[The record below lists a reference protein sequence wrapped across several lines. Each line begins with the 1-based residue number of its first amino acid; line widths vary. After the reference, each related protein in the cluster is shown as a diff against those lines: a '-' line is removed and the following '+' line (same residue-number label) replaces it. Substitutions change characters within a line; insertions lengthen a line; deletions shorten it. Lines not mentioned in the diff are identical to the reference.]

1 MTNLHPDFLLNKIS
15 KPADLK
21 GLTLSQLQQLADEG
35 RQLVVEKDAAIGG
48 HVGPNLGAAEATL
61 AFHYVFDS
69 PQDKIVWDISHE
81 SYIHKM
87 LTGRKEGFLDPDHY
101 FDVTGYTSPDES
113 EHDFFT
119 VGHTSTSVALA
130 TGMARARDVKGEKG
144 NIVAFIGDGSLS
156 GGLAFEGLNNAA
168 TLNSNIIIVVNDN
181 QMSIAENHGGLYR
194 VLDELR
200 ASNGTS
206 ANNPFKA
213 MGFDYRYVA
222 DGNNLADMIAAFKAV
237 KDLNHPVV
245 LHINTLKGKGYQ
257 PAIDNKMAFHWHA
270 PFDIETG
277 EPKAKRQPTYWDA
290 VLAELDQQIAAGQP
304 IVALNSAIP
313 GAFGLKAFQAK
324 HPDRYVDTGIAEQDA
339 ITEAAGLA
347 KNGARP
353 VVFQNSTFLQRAY
366 DQLAHDVTLNDLP
379 VVMLITSS
387 GISAASKTHLAIF
400 DIPYLTSLPNL
411 EYLQASNQEE
421 LISMLQWALRQTDH
435 PVAIRVPSGPVVHG
449 FAAHDTYAPLQ
460 YNTIQKGSKVALLGL
475 GKFLALAEETAAK
488 LGEHGIEA
496 TVINPMSASTLDVK
510 ALDALK
516 ADHSLVATFE
526 DGSLAG
532 GFGEHVAAYLGDSNL
547 KVLNFGAKKAY
558 SDNTPVADLYQE
570 FHLTAELATQDIL
583 AQLTK

>member
-1 MTNLHPDFLLNKIS
+1 
-15 KPADLK
+15 
-21 GLTLSQLQQLADEG
+21 
-35 RQLVVEKDAAIGG
+35 
-48 HVGPNLGAAEATL
+48 
-61 AFHYVFDS
+61 
-69 PQDKIVWDISHE
+69 
-81 SYIHKM
+81 M

-496 TVINPMSASTLDVK
+496 TVINPMSASTLDIK